1 MEEKNVNTDEV
12 GNTPRELSRRQMLI
26 GMGVGAGALAV
37 GLAGC
42 SAKENDGSPSA
53 QTTQESAAELKEPTQ
68 TIEAD
73 VVVVGSGIAGMSA
86 AVTAAEAGANV
97 VQLEKQSVL
106 GGGSNFA
113 EGVFG
118 MGSDLQKEA
127 GVTGDLADLLAI
139 EMEFQKYKVDYTLW
153 KGVLDGAEENLLWL
167 IDHGVEFIG
176 LNEAVYGNL
185 RTQHLY
191 KDHRGANMIAKLEES
206 ARSLGVDIHLS
217 SPAKHL
223 LMDGD
228 SVVGV
233 QAEDGAEVIN
243 VTAKAVILA
252 TGSSGSNW
260 DMFDR
265 YTSRSSSHYMW
276 CGAQGI
282 EGDGIRM
289 AEEAGM
295 GECYRLM
302 APIVGTTVEPLGLGS
317 QLAALGACNPL
328 ALWVNQDGI
337 RYMDEG
343 QVRKVITA
351 PNALDTQITSYSI
364 VDQELFDYLVEN
376 GDPNVG
382 WGFYVPRGTA
392 LTEAPQELENELD
405 RGTETIF
412 KADSIDDLAKQL
424 GIDPTVLQETVDD
437 YNGIV
442 AAKVDPVHRKD
453 EKYLT
458 HEVSTPPFY
467 AFHVVGSNVNMFG
480 GIHINSNCEVIRED
494 GSVIEGLYAAGLECG
509 GFQGETYGISIPS
522 SCQGIGLSTGRRSAK
537 NAVERA
543 RA

>member
-1 MEEKNVNTDEV
+1 MGEERMV
-12 GNTPRELSRRQMLI
+12 LSRRHLLM
-26 GMGVGAGALAV
+26 GMGVGAATMMA

-42 SAKENDGSPSA
+42 SAAEPKGPA
-53 QTTQESAAELKEPTQ
+53 AGGQEGASSVLKEATE
-68 TIEAD
+68 TVEAD

-86 AVTAAEAGANV
+86 AITAAEEGARV
-97 VQLEKQSVL
+97 VQLEKQSIL

-167 IDHGVEFIG
+167 IDQGVEFVG
-176 LNEAVYGNL
+176 LNEAIYGNL

-191 KDHRGANMIAKLEES
+191 KDHRGSTMIAKLEES
-206 ARSLGVDIHLS
+206 ARAAGVDIRLS
-217 SPAKHL
+217 TPAKRL
-223 LMDGD
+223 IMENDA
-228 SVVGV
+228 VVGV
-233 QAEDGAEVIN
+233 QAESGKDVVN
-243 VTAKAVILA
+243 VMAKAVILA

-260 DMFDR
+260 DLFDEH
-265 YTSRSSSHYMW
+265 TSRSSKHYMW

-282 EGDGIRM
+282 EGDGIKM
-289 AEEAGM
+289 AMEAGM
-295 GECYRLM
+295 GKCYRLM
-302 APIVGTTVEPLGLGS
+302 APIVGTTVEPLGLTS
-317 QLAALGACNPL
+317 QLAALGACNPI
-328 ALWVNQDGI
+328 ALWVNQDGV

-351 PNALDTQITSYSI
+351 PNALDTQIVSYSI
-364 VDQELFDYLVEN
+364 VDQDLFDTLVEH

-392 LTEAPQELENELD
+392 LSEAPAELD
-405 RGTETIF
+405 RELERGTDTIF
-412 KADSIDDLAKQL
+412 KADSLAQL
-424 GIDPTVLQETVDD
+424 AEQLSIDPAVLQSTVDE
-437 YNGIV
+437 YNEIV
-442 AAKVDPVHRKD
+442 DAQVDAIHRKD
-453 EKYLT
+453 PKYLT
-458 HEVSTPPFY
+458 HQVATPPFY

-480 GIHINSNCEVIRED
+480 GIHINSECEVIRED
-494 GSVIEGLYAAGLECG
+494 GSTIEGLYAAGLECG

-537 NAVERA
+537 NAAWRA
-543 RA
+543 RS